1 MIPVFNFLPLN
12 MPIRGI
18 LGIIQT
24 QNGYKEN
31 NMDQKP
37 EAENPE
43 DIMKASAE
51 EWSKPEEPQSEP
63 EAVGEHDRW
72 GSPIPVSSIPSQG
85 SDWQSTPAAPGG
97 GYTAEAPKKSR
108 SKWWIILIVIV
119 VVLCLCLCVASA
131 LGLPFLGMNFFKD
144 IPLEFNSW

>member
-51 EWSKPEEPQSEP
+51 EWSKSEEPQSEP

-72 GSPIPVSSIPSQG
+72 
-85 SDWQSTPAAPGG
+85 AP
-97 GYTAEAPKKSR
+97 
-108 SKWWIILIVIV
+108 
-119 VVLCLCLCVASA
+119 
-131 LGLPFLGMNFFKD
+131 PFLSAQHLHREVIGN
-144 IPLEFNSW
+144 LRLQRQARLHR